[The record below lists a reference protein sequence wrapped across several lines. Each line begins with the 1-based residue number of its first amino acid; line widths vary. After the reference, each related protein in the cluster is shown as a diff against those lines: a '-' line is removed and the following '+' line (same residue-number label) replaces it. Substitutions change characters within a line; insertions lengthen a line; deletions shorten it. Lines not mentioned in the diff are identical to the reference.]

1 MKKKNL
7 LILRQTTNYPFEQEV
22 TLNLLATGYNWLR
35 IRFYGRTQRKK
46 LYFVKGVF
54 IFHRHK
60 KEFQIEDIFILGTF
74 IYNWKVLF
82 IKLKCV
88 VNSKKVAPK
97 KL

>member
-1 MKKKNL
+1 MKKNL

-22 TLNLLATGYNWLR
+22 TLNLFATGYNWLR

-54 IFHRHK
+54 SFHRHK
-60 KEFQIEDIFILGTF
+60 EEFQIENIFILGTF

-82 IKLKCV
+82 IKLKCFV
-88 VNSKKVAPK
+88 SYKKVAPK

>member
-1 MKKKNL
+1 MVEPK
-7 LILRQTTNYPFEQEV
+7 E
-22 TLNLLATGYNWLR
+22 
-35 IRFYGRTQRKK
+35 KK

-54 IFHRHK
+54 NFHRHK
-60 KEFQIEDIFILGTF
+60 VGFQIEDIFILGTF

-88 VNSKKVAPK
+88 VSSKKVAPK